1 MGSNFGARILLTVG
15 FIAAFIGYDA
25 WIVSH
30 VALDPNTTRAA
41 AHALLATPSV
51 RHGLADA
58 ITKQIEQ
65 QVPAAAND
73 KQLDAAVATAVRD
86 PRVATAFADTIA
98 NIHRTILASESTRT
112 FVVDGRALTASVHDA
127 LARSNPR
134 LAAQLERVAP
144 LDVRVKTD
152 KLPRVHDP
160 RSTADGITLLA
171 VIAALLLITASLL
184 LQHDRRSI
192 ARVGRR
198 IAFLAITP
206 IVALVVLPRVLA
218 HASGD
223 APQIAS
229 ALLRVYGDRVLP
241 SAVGLVI
248 AGVLVVVGALAWPRR
263 DLASSE
269 SRAVRGVTPY
279 TGPEPS
285 PRPRV
290 SPDQP
295 TSTEKMYL

>member
-1 MGSNFGARILLTVG
+1 MGSNFAARVLLTVG
-15 FIAAFIGYDA
+15 FVAAFIGYDA
-25 WIVSH
+25 WVVSH
-30 VALDPNTTRAA
+30 VVLDPDTTRAA
-41 AHALLATPSV
+41 AHALLETPAV
-51 RHGLADA
+51 RRGLADA

-65 QVPAAAND
+65 QVPAAAKD
-73 KQLDAAVATAVRD
+73 EQLDAVVSTAVRD

-127 LARSNPR
+127 LAPSNPQ
-134 LAAQLERVAP
+134 LAAQLEHVAP

-152 KLPRVHDP
+152 KLPQLHDP
-160 RSTADGITLLA
+160 RSTADGFTMLA

-192 ARVGRR
+192 GRVGRR

-206 IVALVVLPRVLA
+206 IVVLVVLPRVLA
-218 HASGD
+218 HVSGD

-241 SAVGLVI
+241 SAIGIVIVGLV
-248 AGVLVVVGALAWPRR
+248 VVVGAIVWPRHA
-263 DLASSE
+263 LAGSE
-269 SRAVRGVTPY
+269 SASHVAPY

-295 TSTEKMYL
+295 TITEKMYL